1 MAETS
6 PATTALESR
15 EPRFDREIGGFG
27 PLAGFDFLAVGG
39 LHARDLEAP
48 IGANHGEAVRFDHSD
63 FAELAADSLRV
74 FRRQRLGVEYFQ
86 LLAVERRPRARRGIA
101 TADQPVDLLPRFAP
115 IDFGIVGAAAAF
127 VGRFGLILF
136 DTRRLA

>member
-15 EPRFDREIGGFG
+15 EPRFDREIGRFR

-48 IGANHGEAVRFDHSD
+48 VGANEVKPSASTATLAGLAGDPFGS
-63 FAELAADSLRV
+63 FAGSGLASKI
-74 FRRQRLGVEYFQ
+74 FS
-86 LLAVERRPRARRGIA
+86 LAVERRPCAGRRIA
-101 TADQPVDLLPRFAP
+101 AADQPVDLLPRLAP
-115 IDFGIVGAAAAF
+115 ID
-127 VGRFGLILF
+127 
-136 DTRRLA
+136 LALSGPQRPS